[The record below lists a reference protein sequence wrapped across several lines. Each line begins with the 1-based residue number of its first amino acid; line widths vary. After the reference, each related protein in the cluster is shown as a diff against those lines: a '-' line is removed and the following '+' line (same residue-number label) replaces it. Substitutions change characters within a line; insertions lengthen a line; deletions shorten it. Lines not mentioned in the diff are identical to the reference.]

1 MAKESACSAGNL
13 GLISVLGSSP
23 WSRDRLP
30 TSIFL
35 GFPGGSDSKESA
47 CNAGEL
53 GFIPGLGRSLG
64 GGHDNPLWYSC
75 LENPHGQRI
84 LAGCSSWGRKESDM
98 TKHGTCHI
106 LLIHLSVMD
115 IWVVLSF

>member
-1 MAKESACSAGNL
+1 MAKESTCSAGNL

-30 TSIFL
+30 TSVFL
-35 GFPGGSDSKESA
+35 GFPGDSDSKESA
-47 CNAGEL
+47 CNTGEL

-64 GGHDNPLWYSC
+64 GGHDNPLRYSC
-75 LENPHGQRI
+75 LENLHGQRS
-84 LAGCSSWGRKESDM
+84 LAGCSSWGHKESDM